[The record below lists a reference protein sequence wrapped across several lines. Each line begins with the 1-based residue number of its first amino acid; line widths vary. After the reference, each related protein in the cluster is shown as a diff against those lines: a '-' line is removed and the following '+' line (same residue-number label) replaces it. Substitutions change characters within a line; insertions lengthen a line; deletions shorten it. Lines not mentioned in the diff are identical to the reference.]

1 MDSHWRTVGEPLE
14 RSTMRQKSKSVLE
27 FDKIIEIVAQFAE
40 TKKGKE
46 EVRKLDVSSN
56 TGGVKFKQE
65 QTAQALS
72 IIIEKGSPP
81 LGGIS
86 DIREYVKRGAV
97 GGIISLRGLMNC
109 ADTLRAAR
117 LLKNYVLLNNNDR
130 TYELLEKLCEDI
142 YTNKDIED
150 KIFSVIISEEEI
162 ADDASSELK
171 KIRREIQIKNNSI
184 KNKINSIVSSS
195 SMQKY
200 LQEAIVTMRNDR
212 YVIPVRKE
220 YRSMVRGIIHDQ
232 SSTGSTLFIEPM
244 AVVEMTNEIAN
255 LKIEEK
261 KEIERILL
269 ELSIMIGDISEEMLN
284 NQEILKD
291 LDFIFAKG
299 KYAISINGVEP
310 KVNDRGY
317 IRIKKGRHP
326 LIDPQV
332 VVPIDAVLGDE
343 YTTLI
348 ITGPNT
354 GGKTVSLKTLGL
366 FTLMGMAGLHLPAEY
381 GTEISVFSSVYADI
395 GDEQSIEQSLSTF
408 SSHMTNIVKILK
420 EVDEKSFV
428 LFDEL
433 GAGTDPTEGAALAIA
448 ILDTLHER
456 KIVTAA
462 TTHYSELKLYA
473 LTTEGVING
482 SVEFNVET
490 LSPTYKLLIGVPG
503 KSNAFEISKKLGLN
517 PDIIQKAKQNIETD
531 KIEFEDALKQIEENR
546 IYIEEKKQEID
557 RLDLES
563 KKKHSDFLSKERKS
577 LEKSEKLIDEAN
589 YEARKIV
596 ENVKREAAEIIK
608 ELRKLNLEMNKDK
621 NRRANELRQLL
632 NDKTKEL
639 TENIYSDIIEEEDTY
654 DTTSPLKTG
663 DAVTV
668 KSLNQKGF
676 IISDVDDSQT
686 VMVQIGLIKTKVKK
700 SDLIKIKSEEEVKQ
714 KSNTS
719 RMVKLKT
726 SSINPII
733 DLRGYNLDEAL
744 LELDKYLDDAFMSNL
759 NEVQVIHGK
768 GMGILREGVTQFL
781 KKHKHVKESRLG
793 TFNEGGDG
801 VTIVKFK

>member
-1 MDSHWRTVGEPLE
+1 MK
-14 RSTMRQKSKSVLE
+14 QKSKSVLE
-27 FDKIIEIVAQFAE
+27 FDKIIEKLANYAE
-40 TKKGKE
+40 TSNGKK
-46 EVRKLDVSSN
+46 EVLKLDVSSDVE
-56 TGGVKFKQE
+56 GVKFKQD

-72 IIIEKGSPP
+72 IIMEKGNPP
-81 LGGIS
+81 LGGIA
-86 DIREYVKRGAV
+86 DIKEYARRGAV
-97 GGIISLRGLMNC
+97 GGIISLRGLLNC

-117 LLKNYVLLNNNDR
+117 LIKNYVLLNNKEERN
-130 TYELLEKLCEDI
+130 YSLLEKMCESIFTD
-142 YTNKDIED
+142 KDTED
-150 KIFSVIISEEEI
+150 KIYHVVISEEEI
-162 ADDASSELK
+162 ADDASPELK
-171 KIRREIQIKNNSI
+171 RIRREIQIKNNAI
-184 KNKINSIVSSS
+184 KNKINTIVNSS

-200 LQEAIVTMRNDR
+200 LQENIVTMRNDR

-244 AVVEMTNEIAN
+244 AVVEMTNDISN

-269 ELSIMIGDISEEMLN
+269 ELSGLIGEISEQLLI
-284 NQEILKD
+284 NQEILTE

-299 KYAISINGVEP
+299 KYAISINAVEP
-310 KVNDRGY
+310 MVNDRGY
-317 IRIKKGRHP
+317 IRIKNGRHP
-326 LIDPQV
+326 LIDPKV
-332 VVPIDAVLGDE
+332 VVPINAWLGDQFR
-343 YTTLI
+343 TLI

-366 FTLMGMAGLHLPAEY
+366 FSLMGMAGLHIPAEY
-381 GTEISVFSSVYADI
+381 GTEISVFSAVYADI

-408 SSHMTNIVKILK
+408 SSHMTNIVKIMK

-456 KIVTAA
+456 NIITAA

-473 LTTEGVING
+473 LNTEGVING

-503 KSNAFEISKKLGLN
+503 KSNAFEISRKLGLGN
-517 PDIIQKAKQNIETD
+517 DIIDKAKKNIETE
-531 KIEFEDALKQIEENR
+531 KVEFEDALKQIEDNR
-546 IYIEEKKQEID
+546 VYIEEKRREIE
-557 RLDLES
+557 RLDEQS
-563 KKKHSDFLSKERKS
+563 RKKHSDFLSKERKS
-577 LEKSEKLIDEAN
+577 LEKSEKLVDEAN

-596 ENVKREAAEIIK
+596 ENAKREAAEIIK
-608 ELRKLNLEMNKDK
+608 ELKKLNLEMDKDK
-621 NRRANELRQLL
+621 SRRVNELRQNL
-632 NDKTKEL
+632 NDKSKEL
-639 TENIYSDIIEEEDTY
+639 EENQYTEQIFQEDTY
-654 DTTSPLKTG
+654 DTDATISNG

-668 KSLNQKGF
+668 RSLNQKGF
-676 IISDVDDSQT
+676 VISDPDNQQN
-686 VMVQIGLIKTKVKK
+686 VMVQIGLIKMKVKK
-700 SDLIKIKSEEEVKQ
+700 SDLIKIKSDEEVKQ
-714 KSNTS
+714 KNNTS

-726 SSINPII
+726 SSISPVI
-733 DLRGYNLDEAL
+733 DLRGLNLDEAL

-759 NEVQVIHGK
+759 NEIQVIHGK

-793 TFNEGGDG
+793 SFNEGGDG
-801 VTIVKFK
+801 VTIVTFK

>member
-1 MDSHWRTVGEPLE
+1 MK
-14 RSTMRQKSKSVLE
+14 QKSKHVLE
-27 FDKIIEIVAQFAE
+27 FDKIIEKVAGFAE
-40 TKKGKE
+40 TNMGKE
-46 EVRKLDVSSN
+46 EVYKLDTSSN
-56 TGGVKFKQE
+56 SEGVKFKQK

-86 DIREYVKRGAV
+86 DIKEYVKRGAV
-97 GGIISLRGLMNC
+97 GGIISLRGLLNC

-117 LLKNYVLLNNNDR
+117 LLKNYVLLNNEDR
-130 TYELLEKLCEDI
+130 DYELLEELCENI
-142 YTNKDIED
+142 HTNKDIEER
-150 KIFSVIISEEEI
+150 IYSVIISEEEI

-171 KIRREIQIKNNSI
+171 RIRREIQIKNNSI

-220 YRSMVRGIIHDQ
+220 YRSMVKGIIHDQ
-232 SSTGSTLFIEPM
+232 SATGSTLFIEPM
-244 AVVEMTNEIAN
+244 AVVEMTNDIAN

-269 ELSIMIGDISEEMLN
+269 ELSMMVGDTSEEMLN
-284 NQEILKD
+284 NQEILKE

-299 KYAISINGVEP
+299 KYAISINGIEP

-326 LIDPQV
+326 LIDPEL

-381 GTEISVFSSVYADI
+381 GTEISVFSAVYADI

-408 SSHMTNIVKILK
+408 SSHMTNIVKIMK
-420 EVDEKSFV
+420 EVDERSFV

-456 KIVTAA
+456 KILTAA

-482 SVEFNVET
+482 SVEFDVET

-503 KSNAFEISKKLGLN
+503 KSNAFEISRKLGLQQET
-517 PDIIQKAKQNIETD
+517 IEKAKQNIETD

-546 IYIEEKKQEID
+546 IYIEEKKQEIN
-557 RLDLES
+557 RLES
-563 KKKHSDFLSKERKS
+563 ESRKKHSDFLSKERSS

-596 ENVKREAAEIIK
+596 ENAKKEASEIIK
-608 ELRKLNLEMNKDK
+608 ELRKLNLEMDKDK
-621 NRRANELRQLL
+621 NRRVNELRQSLS
-632 NDKTKEL
+632 DKTKEL
-639 TENIYSDIIEEEDTY
+639 SENIYTDQIEEEDTY
-654 DTTSPLKTG
+654 DTESPLKTG
-663 DAVTV
+663 DTV
-668 KSLNQKGF
+668 IVRSLNQKGA

-700 SDLIKIKSEEEVKQ
+700 SDLVKIKSDEEVKQ
-714 KSNTS
+714 KNSTS
-719 RMVKLKT
+719 RMVKLRT
-726 SSINPII
+726 SSISPKI

-768 GMGILREGVTQFL
+768 GTGVLREGVTQFL
-781 KKHKHVKESRLG
+781 KGHKHVKESRLG

>member
-1 MDSHWRTVGEPLE
+1 MK
-14 RSTMRQKSKSVLE
+14 QKSKSVLE
-27 FDKIIEIVAQFAE
+27 FDKIIEKLSSYAE
-40 TKKGKE
+40 TSNGKK
-46 EVRKLDVSSN
+46 EVLKLDVSSDVQA
-56 TGGVKFKQE
+56 VKFNQD

-72 IIIEKGSPP
+72 IIMEKGNPP
-81 LGGIS
+81 LGGIA
-86 DIREYVKRGAV
+86 DIKEYARRGAV
-97 GGIISLRGLMNC
+97 GGIISLRGLLNC

-117 LLKNYVLLNNNDR
+117 LLKNYVLLNNKEERN
-130 TYELLEKLCEDI
+130 YSLLEELCEGIFTD
-142 YTNKDIED
+142 KDTED
-150 KIFSVIISEEEI
+150 KIYHVVISEEEI
-162 ADDASSELK
+162 ADDASPELK
-171 KIRREIQIKNNSI
+171 RIRREIQIKNNAI
-184 KNKINSIVSSS
+184 KNKINTIVNSS

-200 LQEAIVTMRNDR
+200 LQENIVTMRNDR

-244 AVVEMTNEIAN
+244 AIVEMTNDISN

-261 KEIERILL
+261 KEVERILL
-269 ELSIMIGDISEEMLN
+269 ELSGLIGEISEQLLI
-284 NQEILKD
+284 NQDILTE

-299 KYAISINGVEP
+299 KYAISINAVEP
-310 KVNDRGY
+310 MVNDRGY

-326 LIDPQV
+326 LIDPKV
-332 VVPIDAVLGDE
+332 VVPIDAWLGDQFR
-343 YTTLI
+343 TLI

-366 FTLMGMAGLHLPAEY
+366 FSLMGMAGLHIPAEY
-381 GTEISVFSSVYADI
+381 GTEISVFSAVYADI

-408 SSHMTNIVKILK
+408 SSHMTNIVKIMK

-456 KIVTAA
+456 NIITAA

-473 LTTEGVING
+473 LNTERVING

-503 KSNAFEISKKLGLN
+503 KSNAFEISRKLGLGN
-517 PDIIQKAKQNIETD
+517 DIIDKAKKNIETE
-531 KIEFEDALKQIEENR
+531 KVEFEDALKQIEDNR
-546 IYIEEKKQEID
+546 VYIEEKRREIE
-557 RLDLES
+557 RLDEQS
-563 KKKHSDFLSKERKS
+563 RKKHSDFLSKERKS
-577 LEKSEKLIDEAN
+577 LEKSEKLVDEAN

-596 ENVKREAAEIIK
+596 ENAKREAAEIIK
-608 ELRKLNLEMNKDK
+608 ELKKLNLEMDKDK
-621 NRRANELRQLL
+621 SRRVNELRQNL
-632 NDKTKEL
+632 NDKSKEL
-639 TENIYSDIIEEEDTY
+639 GENQYTEQIFQEDTY
-654 DTTSPLKTG
+654 DTDASISNG

-668 KSLNQKGF
+668 RSLNQKGF
-676 IISDVDDSQT
+676 VISDPDNQQN
-686 VMVQIGLIKTKVKK
+686 VMVQIGLIKMKIKK
-700 SDLIKIKSEEEVKQ
+700 SDLIKIKSDEEVKQ
-714 KSNTS
+714 KNNTS

-726 SSINPII
+726 SSISPVI
-733 DLRGYNLDEAL
+733 DLRGLNLDEAL

-759 NEVQVIHGK
+759 NEIQVIHGK

-781 KKHKHVKESRLG
+781 RKHKHVKESRLG
-793 TFNEGGDG
+793 SFNEGGDG
-801 VTIVKFK
+801 VTIVTFK

>member
-1 MDSHWRTVGEPLE
+1 MK
-14 RSTMRQKSKSVLE
+14 QKSKSVLE
-27 FDKIIEIVAQFAE
+27 FNKIIEKVAEFAQ
-40 TKKGKE
+40 TNMGKS
-46 EVRKLDVSSN
+46 EVYKLDTSSDLS
-56 TGGVKFKQE
+56 GVKYKQM

-86 DIREYVKRGAV
+86 DIKEYVKRGAV
-97 GGIISLRGLMNC
+97 GGIISIRGLINC

-130 TYELLEKLCEDI
+130 TYDLLEELCQNI
-142 YTNKDIED
+142 YNNKDIEE
-150 KIFSVIISEEEI
+150 KIYAVIISEEEI
-162 ADDASSELK
+162 ADDASPELK
-171 KIRREIQIKNNSI
+171 RIRREIQIKNNAI

-200 LQEAIVTMRNDR
+200 LQETIVTMRNDR

-220 YRSMVRGIIHDQ
+220 YRSMVKGIIHDQ

-244 AVVEMTNEIAN
+244 AVVEMTNDISN

-261 KEIERILL
+261 KEVERILL
-269 ELSIMIGDISEEMLN
+269 ELSMMIGDISEEMLS
-284 NQEILKD
+284 NQEILRD

-299 KYAISINGVEP
+299 QYAISINGVEP

-326 LIDPQV
+326 LIDTKL
-332 VVPIDAVLGDE
+332 VVPIDVSFGDE
-343 YTTLI
+343 FRTLI

-366 FTLMGMAGLHLPAEY
+366 FSLMGMAGLHLPAEY
-381 GTEISVFSSVYADI
+381 GTEISVFTAVYADI

-408 SSHMTNIVKILK
+408 SSHMTNIVKIMQ

-456 KIVTAA
+456 KILTAA

-503 KSNAFEISKKLGLN
+503 KSNAFEISKKLGLQQ
-517 PDIIQKAKQNIETD
+517 DIIQKAKQNIETD

-546 IYIEEKKQEID
+546 IYIEGKKQEID
-557 RLDLES
+557 RLELES

-577 LEKSEKLIDEAN
+577 LEKSEKLVDEAN

-596 ENVKREAAEIIK
+596 ENTKREAAEIIK
-608 ELRKLNLEMNKDK
+608 ELRKLNLEMDKNK
-621 NRRANELRQLL
+621 NRRVNELRQSL
-632 NDKTKEL
+632 NEKTKEL
-639 TENIYSDIIEEEDTY
+639 SENIYTDQIDEEDTY
-654 DTTSPLKTG
+654 DTETPLKTG

-668 KSLNQKGF
+668 KSLNQKGY

-700 SDLIKIKSEEEVKQ
+700 SDLIKIKSDEEVKQ
-714 KSNTS
+714 KNNTH

-726 SSINPII
+726 SSINTTI

-744 LELDKYLDDAFMSNL
+744 LDLDKYLDDAFMSNL

-768 GMGILREGVTQFL
+768 GTGVLREGVTQFL
-781 KKHKHVKESRLG
+781 RKHKHVKESRLG

-801 VTIVKFK
+801 VTIVKFKWQGDGVIVIKNIKVSF

>member
-1 MDSHWRTVGEPLE
+1 MLIIAMTNRKGK
-14 RSTMRQKSKSVLE
+14 TMKEKSKSVLE
-27 FDKIIEIVAQFAE
+27 FDKIIEKVAGFAE
-40 TKKGKE
+40 TKMGKE
-46 EVRKLDVSSN
+46 EVYKLDTSYN
-56 TGGVKFKQE
+56 LEGVKFKQE

-86 DIREYVKRGAV
+86 DIKEYVKRGAV
-97 GGIISLRGLMNC
+97 GGIISLRGLLNC

-117 LLKNYVLLNNNDR
+117 LLKNYVLLNNDDR
-130 TYELLEKLCEDI
+130 NYDLLEDLCNSI
-142 YTNKDIED
+142 YVNKDIEER
-150 KIFSVIISEEEI
+150 IYSVIISEEEI
-162 ADDASSELK
+162 ADDASPELK
-171 KIRREIQIKNNSI
+171 RIRREIQIKNNSI

-212 YVIPVRKE
+212 YVIPVKKE
-220 YRSMVRGIIHDQ
+220 YRSMVKGIIHDQ
-232 SSTGSTLFIEPM
+232 SATGSTLFIEPM
-244 AVVEMTNEIAN
+244 ALVEMTNDIAN

-269 ELSIMIGDISEEMLN
+269 ELSMMIGDISEEMLN
-284 NQEILKD
+284 NQEILKE

-299 KYAISINGVEP
+299 KYAISINGIEP
-310 KVNDRGY
+310 KINDRGY

-326 LIDPQV
+326 LISPEL

-381 GTEISVFSSVYADI
+381 GTEISVFSAVYADI

-456 KIVTAA
+456 KILTAA

-482 SVEFNVET
+482 SVEFDVET
-490 LSPTYKLLIGVPG
+490 LSPTYKLLIGIPG
-503 KSNAFEISKKLGLN
+503 KSNAFEISRKLGLQQE
-517 PDIIQKAKQNIETD
+517 IIDKAKKNIETE

-557 RLDLES
+557 RLESES
-563 KKKHSDFLSKERKS
+563 KKKHSDFLMKERKS
-577 LEKSEKLIDEAN
+577 LEKSEKIIDEAN

-596 ENVKREAAEIIK
+596 ENAKREAAEIIK
-608 ELRKLNLEMNKDK
+608 ELRKLNLEMDKDK
-621 NRRANELRQLL
+621 NRRVNELRQAL
-632 NDKTKEL
+632 NEKTKEL
-639 TENIYSDIIEEEDTY
+639 TENIYSDIIEEEDTI
-654 DTTSPLKTG
+654 DTDTPLKIG
-663 DAVTV
+663 DSVTV
-668 KSLNQKGF
+668 RSLNQKGF

-700 SDLIKIKSEEEVKQ
+700 SDLIKIKSDEEVKQ
-714 KSNTS
+714 KTNAS
-719 RMVKLKT
+719 RKVRLRT
-726 SSINPII
+726 SSINPTI
-733 DLRGYNLDEAL
+733 DIRGYNLDDAL

-759 NEVQVIHGK
+759 NQVQVIHGK
-768 GMGILREGVTQFL
+768 GTGVLREGVRQFL
-781 KKHKHVKESRLG
+781 KNHKHVKESRLG

>member
-1 MDSHWRTVGEPLE
+1 MK
-14 RSTMRQKSKSVLE
+14 QKSKHVLE
-27 FDKIIEIVAQFAE
+27 FDKIIEKVAGFAE
-40 TKKGKE
+40 TNMGKE
-46 EVRKLDVSSN
+46 EVYKLGTSSN
-56 TGGVKFKQE
+56 SEGVKFKQK

-86 DIREYVKRGAV
+86 DIKEYVKRGAV
-97 GGIISLRGLMNC
+97 GGIISLRGLLNC

-117 LLKNYVLLNNNDR
+117 LLKNYVLLNNEDR
-130 TYELLEKLCEDI
+130 DYELLEELCENI
-142 YTNKDIED
+142 HTNKDIEER
-150 KIFSVIISEEEI
+150 IYSVIISEEEI

-171 KIRREIQIKNNSI
+171 RIRREIQIKNNSI

-220 YRSMVRGIIHDQ
+220 YRSMVKGIIHDQ
-232 SSTGSTLFIEPM
+232 SATGSTLFIEPM
-244 AVVEMTNEIAN
+244 AVVEMTNDIAN

-269 ELSIMIGDISEEMLN
+269 ELSMMVGDTSEEMLN
-284 NQEILKD
+284 NQEILKE

-299 KYAISINGVEP
+299 KYAISINGIEP

-326 LIDPQV
+326 LIDPEL

-381 GTEISVFSSVYADI
+381 GTEISVFSAVYADI

-408 SSHMTNIVKILK
+408 SSHMTNIVKIMK
-420 EVDEKSFV
+420 EVDERSFV

-456 KIVTAA
+456 KILTAA

-482 SVEFNVET
+482 SVEFDVET

-503 KSNAFEISKKLGLN
+503 KSNAFEISRKLGLQQET
-517 PDIIQKAKQNIETD
+517 IEKAKQNIETD

-546 IYIEEKKQEID
+546 IYIEEKKQEIN
-557 RLDLES
+557 RLES
-563 KKKHSDFLSKERKS
+563 ESRKKHSDFLSKERSS

-596 ENVKREAAEIIK
+596 ENAKKEASEIIK
-608 ELRKLNLEMNKDK
+608 ELRKLNLEMDKDK
-621 NRRANELRQLL
+621 NRRVNELRQSLS
-632 NDKTKEL
+632 DKTKEL
-639 TENIYSDIIEEEDTY
+639 SENIYTDQIEEEDTY
-654 DTTSPLKTG
+654 DTESPLKTG
-663 DAVTV
+663 DTV
-668 KSLNQKGF
+668 IVRSLNQKGA

-700 SDLIKIKSEEEVKQ
+700 SDLVKIKSDEEVKQ
-714 KSNTS
+714 KNSTS
-719 RMVKLKT
+719 RMVKLRT
-726 SSINPII
+726 SSISPKI

-768 GMGILREGVTQFL
+768 GTGVLREGVTQFL
-781 KKHKHVKESRLG
+781 KGHKHVKESRLG

>member
-1 MDSHWRTVGEPLE
+1 
-14 RSTMRQKSKSVLE
+14 MRQKSKLVLE
-27 FDKIIEIVAQFAE
+27 YDKIIDKVAGFTE
-40 TKKGKE
+40 TNMGKE
-46 EVRKLDVSSN
+46 EVYKLDTSSN
-56 TGGVKFKQE
+56 SEGVKFKQK

-86 DIREYVKRGAV
+86 DIKEYVKRGAV
-97 GGIISLRGLMNC
+97 GGIISLRGLINC

-117 LLKNYVLLNNNDR
+117 LLKNYILVNNEGRD
-130 TYELLEKLCEDI
+130 YDLLEGLCENI
-142 YTNKDIED
+142 YSNKDIEER
-150 KIFSVIISEEEI
+150 IYFVIIGEEEI

-171 KIRREIQIKNNSI
+171 RIRREIQIKNNSI

-220 YRSMVRGIIHDQ
+220 YRSMVKGIIHDQ
-232 SSTGSTLFIEPM
+232 SATGSTLFIEPM
-244 AVVEMTNEIAN
+244 AVVEMTNDISS

-269 ELSIMIGDISEEMLN
+269 ELSMMVGDISEEMLN
-284 NQEILKD
+284 NQEILKE

-299 KYAISINGVEP
+299 KYAISINGIEP

-326 LIDPQV
+326 LIAPEI

-381 GTEISVFSSVYADI
+381 GTEISVFSAVYADI

-408 SSHMTNIVKILK
+408 SSHMTNIVKIMK
-420 EVDEKSFV
+420 EVDERSFV

-456 KIVTAA
+456 NILTAA

-503 KSNAFEISKKLGLN
+503 KSNAFEISRKLGLQQS
-517 PDIIQKAKQNIETD
+517 IIEKAKQNIETD

-563 KKKHSDFLSKERKS
+563 RKKHSDFLSKERKS

-596 ENVKREAAEIIK
+596 ENAKREASEVVK
-608 ELRKLNLEMNKDK
+608 ELRKLNLEMDKDK
-621 NRRANELRQLL
+621 NRRVNELRQSLS
-632 NDKTKEL
+632 DKTKEL
-639 TENIYSDIIEEEDTY
+639 SENVYSDIIVEEDTY
-654 DTTSPLKTG
+654 DKDSPLKTG

-668 KSLNQKGF
+668 RSLNQKGF
-676 IISDVDDSQT
+676 IISDVDNSQT

-700 SDLIKIKSEEEVKQ
+700 SDLVKIKSNEEVKQ
-714 KSNTS
+714 KTNIT
-719 RMVKLKT
+719 RMVKLRT
-726 SSINPII
+726 SSINPTI
-733 DLRGYNLDEAL
+733 DIRGYNLDEAL

-759 NEVQVIHGK
+759 NEIQVIHGK
-768 GMGILREGVTQFL
+768 GTGVLREGVTQFL
-781 KKHKHVKESRLG
+781 KTHKHVKESRLG
-793 TFNEGGDG
+793 TFKEGGDG
-801 VTIVKFK
+801 VTIVKFTQ

>member
-1 MDSHWRTVGEPLE
+1 MLIIAMTNRKGK
-14 RSTMRQKSKSVLE
+14 TMKEKSKSVLE
-27 FDKIIEIVAQFAE
+27 FDKIIEKVAGFAE
-40 TKKGKE
+40 TKMGKE
-46 EVRKLDVSSN
+46 EVYKLDTSYN
-56 TGGVKFKQE
+56 LEGVKFKQE

-86 DIREYVKRGAV
+86 DIKEYVKRGAV
-97 GGIISLRGLMNC
+97 GGIISLRGLLNC

-117 LLKNYVLLNNNDR
+117 LLKNYVLLNNDDR
-130 TYELLEKLCEDI
+130 NYDLLEDLCNSI
-142 YTNKDIED
+142 YVNKDIEER
-150 KIFSVIISEEEI
+150 IYSVIISEEEI
-162 ADDASSELK
+162 ADDASPELK
-171 KIRREIQIKNNSI
+171 RIRREIQIKNNSI

-212 YVIPVRKE
+212 YVIPVKKE
-220 YRSMVRGIIHDQ
+220 YRSMVKGIIHDQ
-232 SSTGSTLFIEPM
+232 SATGSTLFIEPM
-244 AVVEMTNEIAN
+244 ALVEMTNDIAN

-269 ELSIMIGDISEEMLN
+269 ELSMMIGDISEEMLN
-284 NQEILKD
+284 NQEILKE

-299 KYAISINGVEP
+299 KYAISINGIEP
-310 KVNDRGY
+310 KINDRGY

-326 LIDPQV
+326 LISPEL

-381 GTEISVFSSVYADI
+381 GTEISVFSAVYADI

-456 KIVTAA
+456 KILTAA

-482 SVEFNVET
+482 SVEFDVET
-490 LSPTYKLLIGVPG
+490 LSPTYKLLIGIPG
-503 KSNAFEISKKLGLN
+503 KSNAFEISRKLGLQQE
-517 PDIIQKAKQNIETD
+517 IIDKAKKNIETE

-557 RLDLES
+557 RLESES
-563 KKKHSDFLSKERKS
+563 KKKHSDFLMKERKS
-577 LEKSEKLIDEAN
+577 LEKSEKIIDEAN

-596 ENVKREAAEIIK
+596 ENAKREAAEIIK
-608 ELRKLNLEMNKDK
+608 ELRKLNLEMDKDK
-621 NRRANELRQLL
+621 NRRVNELRQAL
-632 NDKTKEL
+632 NEKTKEL
-639 TENIYSDIIEEEDTY
+639 TENIYSDIIEEEDTI
-654 DTTSPLKTG
+654 DTDTPLKIG
-663 DAVTV
+663 DSVTV
-668 KSLNQKGF
+668 RSLNQKGF

-700 SDLIKIKSEEEVKQ
+700 SDLIKIKSDEEVKQ
-714 KSNTS
+714 KTNAS
-719 RMVKLKT
+719 RKVRLRT
-726 SSINPII
+726 SSINPTI
-733 DLRGYNLDEAL
+733 DIRGYNLDDAL

-768 GMGILREGVTQFL
+768 GTGVLREGVRQFL
-781 KKHKHVKESRLG
+781 KNHKHVKESRLG

>member
-1 MDSHWRTVGEPLE
+1 
-14 RSTMRQKSKSVLE
+14 MRQKSKSVLE
-27 FDKIIEIVAQFAE
+27 FDKIIEKIAQFAE
-40 TKKGKE
+40 TKIGKE
-46 EVRKLDVSSN
+46 EVRKLDVSTN
-56 TGGVKFKQE
+56 QEGVKFMQE

-86 DIREYVKRGAV
+86 DIKEYVKRGAV
-97 GGIISLRGLMNC
+97 GGIISLKGLINC

-130 TYELLEKLCEDI
+130 TYDLLEKLCEDI
-142 YTNKDIED
+142 YTDKNIED
-150 KIFSVIISEEEI
+150 KIFSVIINEEEI
-162 ADDASSELK
+162 ADDASAELK
-171 KIRREIQIKNNSI
+171 KIRREIQIKSNSI

-195 SMQKY
+195 TMQKY
-200 LQEAIVTMRNDR
+200 LQESIVTMRNDR

-244 AVVEMTNEIAN
+244 SVVEMTNDIAN

-269 ELSIMIGDISEEMLN
+269 ELSLMIGDISGEMLN
-284 NQEILKD
+284 NQEILKEV
-291 LDFIFAKG
+291 DFIFAKG

-326 LIDPQV
+326 LIDPQL

-517 PDIIQKAKQNIETD
+517 DHIIQKAKQNIETD

-557 RLDLES
+557 RLESES

-596 ENVKREAAEIIK
+596 ENAKREAAEIIK
-608 ELRKLNLEMNKDK
+608 ELRKLNLEMYKDK
-621 NRRANELRQLL
+621 NRRANELRQSL

-639 TENIYSDIIEEEDTY
+639 TENIYSDIMEEEDAY
-654 DTTSPLKTG
+654 DTASPLKTG

-668 KSLNQKGF
+668 KSLNQKGY
-676 IISDVDDSQT
+676 IISDMDDSPT

>member
-1 MDSHWRTVGEPLE
+1 MKE
-14 RSTMRQKSKSVLE
+14 KSKSVLE
-27 FDKIIEIVAQFAE
+27 FDKIIEKVAGFAE
-40 TKKGKE
+40 TKMGKE
-46 EVRKLDVSSN
+46 EVYKLDTSN
-56 TGGVKFKQE
+56 NLEGVKFKQK

-86 DIREYVKRGAV
+86 DIKEYVKRGAV
-97 GGIISLRGLMNC
+97 GGIISLRGLLNC

-117 LLKNYVLLNNNDR
+117 LLKNYVLLNNDDR
-130 TYELLEKLCEDI
+130 NYDLLEDLCKSI
-142 YTNKDIED
+142 YANKDIEER
-150 KIFSVIISEEEI
+150 IYSVIISEEEI
-162 ADDASSELK
+162 ADDASPELK
-171 KIRREIQIKNNSI
+171 RIRREVQIKNNSI

-212 YVIPVRKE
+212 YVIPVKKE
-220 YRSMVRGIIHDQ
+220 YRSMVKGIIHDQ
-232 SSTGSTLFIEPM
+232 SATGSTLFIEPI
-244 AVVEMTNEIAN
+244 AVVEMTNDIAN

-269 ELSIMIGDISEEMLN
+269 ELSMMIGDISKEMLS
-284 NQEILKD
+284 NQEILKE

-299 KYAISINGVEP
+299 KYAISINGIEP
-310 KVNDRGY
+310 KINDRGY

-326 LIDPQV
+326 LIAPEL

-381 GTEISVFSSVYADI
+381 GTEISVFSAVYADI

-448 ILDTLHER
+448 ILDTLHES
-456 KIVTAA
+456 KILTAA

-482 SVEFNVET
+482 SVEFDVET

-503 KSNAFEISKKLGLN
+503 KSNAFEISRKLGLQQE
-517 PDIIQKAKQNIETD
+517 IIDKAKKNIETE

-557 RLDLES
+557 RLESES
-563 KKKHSDFLSKERKS
+563 KKKHSDFLMKERKS
-577 LEKSEKLIDEAN
+577 LEKSEKIIDEAN

-596 ENVKREAAEIIK
+596 ENAKREAAEIIK
-608 ELRKLNLEMNKDK
+608 ELRKLNLEMDKDK
-621 NRRANELRQLL
+621 NRRVNELRQAL
-632 NDKTKEL
+632 NEKTKEL
-639 TENIYSDIIEEEDTY
+639 TENIYSDIIEEEDTI
-654 DTTSPLKTG
+654 DTDTPLKIG
-663 DAVTV
+663 DSVTV
-668 KSLNQKGF
+668 RSLNQKGF

-700 SDLIKIKSEEEVKQ
+700 SDLIKIKSDEEVKQ
-714 KSNTS
+714 KTNAS
-719 RMVKLKT
+719 RKVRLRT
-726 SSINPII
+726 SSINPTI
-733 DLRGYNLDEAL
+733 DIRGYNLDDAL

-768 GMGILREGVTQFL
+768 GTGVLREGVRQFL
-781 KKHKHVKESRLG
+781 KNHKHVKESRLG

>member
-1 MDSHWRTVGEPLE
+1 MK
-14 RSTMRQKSKSVLE
+14 QKSKHVLE
-27 FDKIIEIVAQFAE
+27 FDKIIEKVAGFAE
-40 TKKGKE
+40 TNMGKE
-46 EVRKLDVSSN
+46 EVYKLGTSSN
-56 TGGVKFKQE
+56 SEGVKFKQK

-86 DIREYVKRGAV
+86 DIKEYVKRGAV
-97 GGIISLRGLMNC
+97 GGIISLCGLLNC

-117 LLKNYVLLNNNDR
+117 LLKNYVLLNNEDR
-130 TYELLEKLCEDI
+130 DYELLEELCENI
-142 YTNKDIED
+142 HTNKDIEER
-150 KIFSVIISEEEI
+150 IYSVIISEEEI

-171 KIRREIQIKNNSI
+171 RIRREIQIKNNSI

-220 YRSMVRGIIHDQ
+220 YRSMVKGIIHDQ
-232 SSTGSTLFIEPM
+232 SATGSTLFIEPM
-244 AVVEMTNEIAN
+244 AVVEMTNDIAN

-269 ELSIMIGDISEEMLN
+269 ELSMMVGDTSEEMLN
-284 NQEILKD
+284 NQEILKE

-299 KYAISINGVEP
+299 KYAISINGIEP

-326 LIDPQV
+326 LIDPEL

-381 GTEISVFSSVYADI
+381 GTEISVFSAVYADI

-408 SSHMTNIVKILK
+408 SSHMTNIVKIMK
-420 EVDEKSFV
+420 EVDERSFV

-456 KIVTAA
+456 KILTAA

-482 SVEFNVET
+482 SVEFDVET

-503 KSNAFEISKKLGLN
+503 KSNAFEISRKLGLQQET
-517 PDIIQKAKQNIETD
+517 IEKAKQNIETD

-546 IYIEEKKQEID
+546 IYIEEKKQEIN
-557 RLDLES
+557 RLES
-563 KKKHSDFLSKERKS
+563 ESRKKHSDFLSKERSS

-596 ENVKREAAEIIK
+596 ENAKKEASEIIK
-608 ELRKLNLEMNKDK
+608 ELRKLNLEMDKDK
-621 NRRANELRQLL
+621 NRRVNELRQSLS
-632 NDKTKEL
+632 DKTKEL
-639 TENIYSDIIEEEDTY
+639 SENIYTDQIEEEDTY
-654 DTTSPLKTG
+654 DTESPLKTG
-663 DAVTV
+663 DTV
-668 KSLNQKGF
+668 IVRSLNQKGA

-700 SDLIKIKSEEEVKQ
+700 SDLVKIKSDEEVKQ
-714 KSNTS
+714 KNSTS
-719 RMVKLKT
+719 RMVKLRT
-726 SSINPII
+726 SSISPKI

-768 GMGILREGVTQFL
+768 GTGVLREGVTQFL
-781 KKHKHVKESRLG
+781 KSHKHVKESRLG

>member
-1 MDSHWRTVGEPLE
+1 MK
-14 RSTMRQKSKSVLE
+14 QKSKHVLE
-27 FDKIIEIVAQFAE
+27 FDKIIEKVAGFAE
-40 TKKGKE
+40 TNMGKE
-46 EVRKLDVSSN
+46 EVYKLDTSSN
-56 TGGVKFKQE
+56 SEGVKFKQK

-86 DIREYVKRGAV
+86 DIKEYVKRGAV
-97 GGIISLRGLMNC
+97 GGIISLRGLLNC

-117 LLKNYVLLNNNDR
+117 LLKNYVLLNNEDR
-130 TYELLEKLCEDI
+130 DYELLEELCENI
-142 YTNKDIED
+142 HTNKDIEER
-150 KIFSVIISEEEI
+150 IYSVIISEEEI

-171 KIRREIQIKNNSI
+171 RIRREIQIKNNSI

-220 YRSMVRGIIHDQ
+220 YRSMVKGIIHDQ
-232 SSTGSTLFIEPM
+232 SATGSTLFIEPM
-244 AVVEMTNEIAN
+244 AVVEMTNDIAN

-269 ELSIMIGDISEEMLN
+269 ELSMMVGDTSEEMLN
-284 NQEILKD
+284 NQEILKE

-299 KYAISINGVEP
+299 KYAISINGIEP

-326 LIDPQV
+326 LIDPEL

-381 GTEISVFSSVYADI
+381 GTEISVFSAVYADI

-408 SSHMTNIVKILK
+408 SSHMTNIVKIMK
-420 EVDEKSFV
+420 EVDERSFV

-456 KIVTAA
+456 KILTAA

-482 SVEFNVET
+482 SVEFDVET

-503 KSNAFEISKKLGLN
+503 KSNAFEISRKLGLQQET
-517 PDIIQKAKQNIETD
+517 IEKAKQNIETD

-546 IYIEEKKQEID
+546 IYIEEKKQEIN
-557 RLDLES
+557 RLES
-563 KKKHSDFLSKERKS
+563 ESRKKHSDFLSKERSS

-596 ENVKREAAEIIK
+596 ENAKKEASEIIK
-608 ELRKLNLEMNKDK
+608 ELRKLNLEMDKDK
-621 NRRANELRQLL
+621 NRRVNELRQSLS
-632 NDKTKEL
+632 DKTKEL
-639 TENIYSDIIEEEDTY
+639 SENIYTDQIEEEDTY
-654 DTTSPLKTG
+654 DTESPLKTG
-663 DAVTV
+663 DTV
-668 KSLNQKGF
+668 IVRSLNQKGA

-700 SDLIKIKSEEEVKQ
+700 SDLVKIKSDEEVKQ
-714 KSNTS
+714 KNSTS
-719 RMVKLKT
+719 RMVKLRT
-726 SSINPII
+726 SSISPKI

-768 GMGILREGVTQFL
+768 GTGVLREGVTQFL
-781 KKHKHVKESRLG
+781 KSHKHVKESRLG

>member
-1 MDSHWRTVGEPLE
+1 
-14 RSTMRQKSKSVLE
+14 MRQKSKQVLE
-27 FDKIIEIVAQFAE
+27 FDKIIEKVAGFAE
-40 TKKGKE
+40 TNMGKE
-46 EVRKLDVSSN
+46 EVYKLDTSSN
-56 TGGVKFKQE
+56 SEGVKFKQK

-86 DIREYVKRGAV
+86 DIKEYVKRGAV
-97 GGIISLRGLMNC
+97 GGIISLRGLLNC

-117 LLKNYVLLNNNDR
+117 LLKNYVLLNNEDR
-130 TYELLEKLCEDI
+130 DYELLEELCENI
-142 YTNKDIED
+142 YTNKDIEER
-150 KIFSVIISEEEI
+150 IYSVIISEEEI

-171 KIRREIQIKNNSI
+171 RIRREIQIKNNSI

-220 YRSMVRGIIHDQ
+220 YRSMVKGIIHDQ
-232 SSTGSTLFIEPM
+232 SATGSTLFIEPM
-244 AVVEMTNEIAN
+244 AVVEMTNDIAN

-269 ELSIMIGDISEEMLN
+269 ELSMMVGDTSEEMLN
-284 NQEILKD
+284 NQEILKE

-299 KYAISINGVEP
+299 KYAISINGIEP

-326 LIDPQV
+326 LIDPEL

-381 GTEISVFSSVYADI
+381 GTEISVFSAVYADI

-408 SSHMTNIVKILK
+408 SSHMTNIVKIMK
-420 EVDEKSFV
+420 EVDERSFV

-456 KIVTAA
+456 KILTAA

-482 SVEFNVET
+482 SVEFDVET

-503 KSNAFEISKKLGLN
+503 KSNAFEISRKLGLQQET
-517 PDIIQKAKQNIETD
+517 IEKAKQNIETD

-546 IYIEEKKQEID
+546 IYIEEKKQEIN
-557 RLDLES
+557 RLES
-563 KKKHSDFLSKERKS
+563 ESRKKHSDFLSKERSS

-596 ENVKREAAEIIK
+596 ENAKKEASEIIK
-608 ELRKLNLEMNKDK
+608 ELRKLNLEMDKDK
-621 NRRANELRQLL
+621 NRRVNELRQSLS
-632 NDKTKEL
+632 DKTKEL
-639 TENIYSDIIEEEDTY
+639 SENIYTDQIEEEDTY
-654 DTTSPLKTG
+654 DTESPLKTG
-663 DAVTV
+663 DTV
-668 KSLNQKGF
+668 IVRSLNQKGA

-700 SDLIKIKSEEEVKQ
+700 SDLVKIKSDEEVKQ
-714 KSNTS
+714 KNSTS
-719 RMVKLKT
+719 RMVKLRT
-726 SSINPII
+726 SSINPKI

-768 GMGILREGVTQFL
+768 GTGVLREGVTQFL
-781 KKHKHVKESRLG
+781 KSYKHVKESRLG

>member
-1 MDSHWRTVGEPLE
+1 MK
-14 RSTMRQKSKSVLE
+14 QKSKSVLE
-27 FDKIIEIVAQFAE
+27 FDKIIEKLSNYAE
-40 TKKGKE
+40 TSNGKK
-46 EVRKLDVSSN
+46 EVLKLDVSSDVQA
-56 TGGVKFKQE
+56 VKFKQD

-72 IIIEKGSPP
+72 IIMEKGNPP
-81 LGGIS
+81 LGGIA
-86 DIREYVKRGAV
+86 DIKEYARRGAV
-97 GGIISLRGLMNC
+97 GGIISLRGLLNC

-117 LLKNYVLLNNNDR
+117 LLKNYVLLNNKEERN
-130 TYELLEKLCEDI
+130 YSLLEELCSGIFTD
-142 YTNKDIED
+142 KDTED
-150 KIFSVIISEEEI
+150 KIYHVVISEEEI
-162 ADDASSELK
+162 ADDASPELK
-171 KIRREIQIKNNSI
+171 RIRREIQIKNNAI
-184 KNKINSIVSSS
+184 KNKINSIVNSS

-200 LQEAIVTMRNDR
+200 LQENIVTMRNER

-244 AVVEMTNEIAN
+244 AVVEMTNDISN

-261 KEIERILL
+261 KEVERILL
-269 ELSIMIGDISEEMLN
+269 ELSGLIGEISEQLLI
-284 NQEILKD
+284 NQEILTE

-299 KYAISINGVEP
+299 KYAISINAVEP
-310 KVNDRGY
+310 MVNDRGY

-326 LIDPQV
+326 LIDPKV
-332 VVPIDAVLGDE
+332 VVPIDAWLGDQFR
-343 YTTLI
+343 TLI

-366 FTLMGMAGLHLPAEY
+366 FSLMGMAGLHIPAEY
-381 GTEISVFSSVYADI
+381 GTEISVFSAVYADI

-408 SSHMTNIVKILK
+408 SSHMTNIVKIMK

-456 KIVTAA
+456 NIITAA

-473 LTTEGVING
+473 LNTEGVING

-503 KSNAFEISKKLGLN
+503 KSNAFEISRKLGLGN
-517 PDIIQKAKQNIETD
+517 DIIDKAKKNIETE
-531 KIEFEDALKQIEENR
+531 KVEFEDALKQIEDNR
-546 IYIEEKKQEID
+546 VYIEEKRREIE
-557 RLDLES
+557 RLDEQS
-563 KKKHSDFLSKERKS
+563 RKKHTDFLAKERKS
-577 LEKSEKLIDEAN
+577 LEKSEKLVDEAN

-596 ENVKREAAEIIK
+596 ENAKREAAEIIK
-608 ELRKLNLEMNKDK
+608 ELKKLNLEMDKDK
-621 NRRANELRQLL
+621 SRRVNELRQNL
-632 NDKTKEL
+632 NDKSKEL
-639 TENIYSDIIEEEDTY
+639 DENQYTEQIFQEDTY
-654 DTTSPLKTG
+654 DTDAPISNG

-668 KSLNQKGF
+668 RSLNQKGF
-676 IISDVDDSQT
+676 VISDPDNQQN
-686 VMVQIGLIKTKVKK
+686 VMVQIGLIKMKVKK
-700 SDLIKIKSEEEVKQ
+700 SDLIKIKSDEEVKQ
-714 KSNTS
+714 KNNTS

-726 SSINPII
+726 SSISPLI
-733 DLRGYNLDEAL
+733 DLRGLNLDEAL

-759 NEVQVIHGK
+759 NEIQVIHGK

-793 TFNEGGDG
+793 SFNEGGDG
-801 VTIVKFK
+801 VTIVTFR